1 MFFSLAGA
9 AGEELRGKQVW
20 VLRGPRRC
28 KGRVSA
34 GCHWMKIREGCRSG
48 DAWARR
54 PAWNAWKTGGEPAC
68 PEIITEI
75 DSKYGLWQF
84 CRSLFIIQKNPE
96 RIYGVQFLRILQSS
110 HIWIDFYALIAN
122 NSMQFSHIPVFS
134 AYCIELTASDS
145 HI

>member
-1 MFFSLAGA
+1 MTPEPEDLL
-9 AGEELRGKQVW
+9 EM
-20 VLRGPRRC
+20 P
-28 KGRVSA
+28 GRAS
-34 GCHWMKIREGCRSG
+34 
-48 DAWARR
+48 
-54 PAWNAWKTGGEPAC
+54 GEPAC

-84 CRSLFIIQKNPE
+84 CRSLFIIQKNPK